1 MSQHGRHGP
10 WLGEQAVRRRAFIS
24 LLGGAA
30 AWPLVARAQQAGK
43 VWRIGSLSPGA
54 PGQSDNLKTFMQGLN
69 DLGYV
74 DGKNVQ
80 FERRVADGNLDRLPA
95 LAAELAR
102 ANVDV
107 ILAESSFAVEAARA
121 ATKTVPIVMIGV
133 GNPVGSGFVKSIS
146 QPGGNI
152 TGLTN
157 DSVEVSGK
165 YFEYLHTAVP
175 NLMRVGVLI
184 DPKHPN
190 HPTVLQQVQVGAQ
203 AIGASV
209 SAIEMRSV
217 SDIDPALRLI
227 QQDSL
232 DALIVPPDPTFP
244 IIYRQITEFAISNR
258 LPTMFGQRR
267 GVEAGGLMGYEPN
280 LTDMYKR
287 AAALVDK
294 ILKGAKPADLPVE
307 FPTRFQFII
316 NLKTAK
322 ALGLTVPPALLT
334 GADELIE

>member
-1 MSQHGRHGP
+1 MQ
-10 WLGEQAVRRRAFIS
+10 RREFIT
-24 LLGGAA
+24 LLGSVAVMWSAA
-30 AWPLVARAQQAGK
+30 TRAQQVGK
-43 VWRIGSLSPGA
+43 VWRIGYLS
-54 PGQSDNLKTFMQGLN
+54 PGQSDNLKAFMQGLN
-69 DLGYV
+69 DLGYI
-74 DGKNVQ
+74 DGKNMHL
-80 FERRVADGNLDRLPA
+80 ERRSADGMPDRLPP
-95 LAAELAR
+95 LAAELVA

-121 ATKTVPIVMIGV
+121 ATKTIPIVMTGV

-157 DSVEVSGK
+157 VSIEVSSK
-165 YFEYLHTAVP
+165 YLEYLHAAVP
-175 NLMRVGVLI
+175 NLTRVGVLI

-190 HPTVLQQVQVGAQ
+190 HPTVLKQVQVGAQ

-209 SAIEMRSV
+209 SVIELRSV
-217 SDIDPALRLI
+217 NDINAALSLI
-227 QQDSL
+227 QQERL
-232 DALIVPPDPTFP
+232 GALIVPADPTFP
-244 IIYRQITEFAISNR
+244 IIHRQIIEFAIGNR
-258 LPTMFGQRR
+258 LPTMFGQRH
-267 GVEAGGLMGYEPN
+267 GVDAGGLMGYEPN
-280 LTDMYKR
+280 LTDMFKR

-322 ALGLTVPPALLT
+322 ALGLTVPPSLLAQAT
-334 GADELIE
+334 EVIE

>member
-1 MSQHGRHGP
+1 MPSTE
-10 WLGEQAVRRRAFIS
+10 LGEMQRRDFIT
-24 LLGGAA
+24 LLVSTVLTWSVA
-30 AWPLVARAQQAGK
+30 ARAQQPGK
-43 VWRIGSLSPGA
+43 VWRIGSLYPASS
-54 PGQSDNLKTFMQGLN
+54 GQSENLKAFMQGLK
-69 DLGYV
+69 DLGYIN
-74 DGKNVQ
+74 GKNVQ
-80 FERRVADGNLDRLPA
+80 FERRVADGDLDRLPA
-95 LAAELAR
+95 LAVELVR
-102 ANVDV
+102 TNVDL

-121 ATKTVPIVMIGV
+121 ATKTIPIVMTGV

-152 TGLTN
+152 TGLSN
-157 DSVEVSGK
+157 DSIEVSSN
-165 YFEYLHTAVP
+165 YLEYLRAAVP
-175 NLMRVGVLI
+175 DLMRVGVLF

-190 HPTVLQQVQVGAQ
+190 HPTVLKQIQTAAQ
-203 AIGASV
+203 AIGASIFT
-209 SAIEMRSV
+209 IELRSV
-217 SDIDPALRLI
+217 SDIDAALRLI
-227 QQDSL
+227 QQERL
-232 DALIVPPDPTFP
+232 DALIVPPDPTFS
-244 IIYRQITEFAISNR
+244 IIYRQIAEFALSNR

-287 AAALVDK
+287 AAALADK

-334 GADELIE
+334 SADDLIE

>member
-1 MSQHGRHGP
+1 MQFDQLKRR
-10 WLGEQAVRRRAFIS
+10 EFMAVV
-24 LLGGAA
+24 GGAA
-30 AWPLVARAQQAGK
+30 AWSVAARAQQARK
-43 VWRIGSLSPGA
+43 VWRIGSLSLASPST
-54 PGQSDNLKTFMQGLN
+54 QNDNLKAFMQVLN
-69 DLGYV
+69 DLGYI
-74 DGKNVQ
+74 DGRNIQ

-95 LAAELAR
+95 LAAELVGT
-102 ANVDV
+102 NVDL

-121 ATKTVPIVMIGV
+121 ATKTIPIVMTGV
-133 GNPVGSGFVKSIS
+133 GNPVGSGFVKSLS

-157 DSVEVSGK
+157 DSIEVSSK
-165 YFEYLHTAVP
+165 YLEYLHAAIP
-175 NLMRVGVLI
+175 DLMRVGVLI
-184 DPKHPN
+184 NPRHPN
-190 HPTVLQQVQVGAQ
+190 HPTVLKQILATAQ

-209 SAIEMRSV
+209 STIELGSV
-217 SDIDPALRLI
+217 SDIDAALRSV
-227 QQDSL
+227 QQDRL
-232 DALIVPPDPTFP
+232 DALIVPPDPMFSL
-244 IIYRQITEFAISNR
+244 IYRQIAEFAISNR

-322 ALGLTVPPALLT
+322 ALRLSVPPALLSS
-334 GADELIE
+334 ADELIE

>member
-1 MSQHGRHGP
+1 M
-10 WLGEQAVRRRAFIS
+10 RRRDFITI
-24 LLGGAA
+24 LGAA
-30 AWPLVARAQQAGK
+30 AATWSVASRAQQAGK
-43 VWRIGSLSPGA
+43 VWRIGFLSPA
-54 PGQSDNLKTFMQGLN
+54 WSSAQNDNLKTFMQALN
-69 DLGYV
+69 DLGYI
-74 DGKNVQ
+74 DGKNIHV
-80 FERRVADGNLDRLPA
+80 ERRGTDGNLDRLPA
-95 LAAELAR
+95 LAAELVR
-102 ANVDV
+102 TNVDL
-107 ILAESSFAVEAARA
+107 ILAESSFAVEAART
-121 ATKTVPIVMIGV
+121 ATKTIPIVMTGV

-152 TGLTN
+152 TGLSN
-157 DSVEVSGK
+157 DSIEVSSK
-165 YFEYLHTAVP
+165 YFEYLRAAVP
-175 NLMRVGVLI
+175 DLMRVGVLI

-190 HPTVLQQVQVGAQ
+190 HATVLKQVQVTAQ

-209 SAIEMRSV
+209 STIELRSL
-217 SDIDPALRLI
+217 SDIDAALHLI
-227 QQDSL
+227 QQDRL
-232 DALIVPPDPTFP
+232 GALIVPPDPTFH
-244 IIYRQITEFAISNR
+244 IIYRQIAEFAISNR

-322 ALGLTVPPALLT
+322 ALGLTVPPKLLAR
-334 GADELIE
+334 ADEVIE

>member
-1 MSQHGRHGP
+1 MQFDQLKRR
-10 WLGEQAVRRRAFIS
+10 EFMAVV
-24 LLGGAA
+24 GGAA
-30 AWPLVARAQQAGK
+30 AWSVAARAQHSGK
-43 VWRIGSLSPGA
+43 VWRIGSLSLASPST
-54 PGQSDNLKTFMQGLN
+54 QNDNLKAFMQVLN
-69 DLGYV
+69 DLGYI
-74 DGKNVQ
+74 DGRNIQ

-95 LAAELAR
+95 LAAELVGT
-102 ANVDV
+102 NVDL

-121 ATKTVPIVMIGV
+121 ATKTIPIVMTGV

-157 DSVEVSGK
+157 DSIEVSSK
-165 YFEYLHTAVP
+165 YLEYLHAAIP
-175 NLMRVGVLI
+175 DLMRVGVLI
-184 DPKHPN
+184 NPRHPN
-190 HPTVLQQVQVGAQ
+190 HPTVLKQILATAQ

-209 SAIEMRSV
+209 STIELGSV
-217 SDIDPALRLI
+217 SDIDAALRSV
-227 QQDSL
+227 QQDRL
-232 DALIVPPDPTFP
+232 DALIVPPDPMFSL
-244 IIYRQITEFAISNR
+244 IYRQIAEFAISNR

-322 ALGLTVPPALLT
+322 ALRLSVPPALLT
-334 GADELIE
+334 SADELIE

>member
-1 MSQHGRHGP
+1 
-10 WLGEQAVRRRAFIS
+10 
-24 LLGGAA
+24 
-30 AWPLVARAQQAGK
+30 
-43 VWRIGSLSPGA
+43 
-54 PGQSDNLKTFMQGLN
+54 MQGLN

-74 DGKNVQ
+74 EGKNIQ

-95 LAAELAR
+95 LAVELVR
-102 ANVDV
+102 TNVDV
-107 ILAESSFAVEAARA
+107 ILAESSFAVEAAQA
-121 ATKTVPIVMIGV
+121 ATSKIPIVMTGV

-152 TGLTN
+152 TGLSN
-157 DSVEVSGK
+157 DSIEVSSK
-165 YFEYLHTAVP
+165 YLEYLRAAVP
-175 NLMRVGVLI
+175 SLMRVGVLI

-209 SAIEMRSV
+209 SKIEMPSV
-217 SDIDPALRLI
+217 NDIDAALSAI
-227 QQDSL
+227 QQDRL

-244 IIYRQITEFAISNR
+244 IIYSRITEFAINNR

-267 GVEAGGLMGYEPN
+267 AVEAGGLMGYEPN
-280 LTDMYKR
+280 LTDMFKR

-307 FPTRFQFII
+307 FPIRFQLII

-334 GADELIE
+334 NADELLE

>member
-1 MSQHGRHGP
+1 VPR
-10 WLGEQAVRRRAFIS
+10 
-24 LLGGAA
+24 
-30 AWPLVARAQQAGK
+30 
-43 VWRIGSLSPGA
+43 
-54 PGQSDNLKTFMQGLN
+54 T
-69 DLGYV
+69 
-74 DGKNVQ
+74 
-80 FERRVADGNLDRLPA
+80 
-95 LAAELAR
+95 
-102 ANVDV
+102 NVDV

-121 ATKTVPIVMIGV
+121 ATKTIPIVMTGV

-157 DSVEVSGK
+157 VSIEVSSK
-165 YFEYLHTAVP
+165 YLEYLRAAVP
-175 NLMRVGVLI
+175 SLMRVGVLI

-209 SAIEMRSV
+209 SKIEMRSV
-217 SDIDPALRLI
+217 SDIDAALSII
-227 QQDSL
+227 QQGRL

-244 IIYRQITEFAISNR
+244 IIYGRIAEFAISNR
-258 LPTMFGQRR
+258 LPTMFGTRR

-280 LTDMYKR
+280 LTDMFKR

-316 NLKTAK
+316 DLKPAK
-322 ALGLTVPPALLT
+322 ALDLTVPPALLAN
-334 GADELIE
+334 ADELLE

>member
-1 MSQHGRHGP
+1 MT
-10 WLGEQAVRRRAFIS
+10 RRDFIT
-24 LLGGAA
+24 LLVGTAA
-30 AWPLVARAQQAGK
+30 TWSIASRAQQAGK
-43 VWRIGSLSPGA
+43 VWRIGSLSPGSS
-54 PGQSDNLKTFMQGLN
+54 GQSDNLKIFMQGLN
-69 DLGYV
+69 ELGYV
-74 DGKNVQ
+74 DGKNIQ

-95 LAAELAR
+95 LAAELVR

-133 GNPVGSGFVKSIS
+133 GNAVGSGFVKSIS

-157 DSVEVSGK
+157 DSIEVSGK
-165 YFEYLHTAVP
+165 YLEYLRAAVP
-175 NLMRVGVLI
+175 DLVRVGVLI

-190 HPTVLQQVQVGAQ
+190 HPTVLKQVQVTAK

-209 SAIEMRSV
+209 STIELRSV
-217 SDIDPALRLI
+217 SDIDAALRLI
-227 QQDSL
+227 QQDRL

-294 ILKGAKPADLPVE
+294 ILKGGKPADLPVE
-307 FPTRFQFII
+307 FPTRFEFII

-322 ALGLTVPPALLT
+322 ALGMSVPQSLPSR
-334 GADELIE
+334 ADEVIE